1 MLPVDMIVLERRKMH
16 QYHTVGKILKRK
28 VCDKGKKLSMERWG
42 TGWDSSLKASRF
54 NQLISNIEK

>member
-1 MLPVDMIVLERRKMH
+1 MLERRKMH